1 MRSPLPQG
9 NVSLQSPFPSS
20 HAVLPRRPAVRT
32 GGNRR
37 AAAVVAAI
45 TSLFAISA
53 VAVVVKD
60 GATTRPVASPAE
72 TAVPA
77 EATAPAKATPP
88 VEASVSVET
97 HTTPAEARVA
107 PARMLQTA
115 SLTGEATTPPAAA
128 NLDEQLGG
136 APAQPSA
143 ERQQADEPGTE
154 TTAAIGRSGQ
164 QAVEAVPIAETEAE
178 AVKLDEEMAR
188 VSPDFVEPEGKTPA
202 DKTSTNK
209 TAAASGQPASSAPA
223 TASASAV
230 PAPAVP
236 LAPATTTSWV
246 KMHAGPDN
254 EAATITLVPANAAIM
269 APAECRHWCVVEY
282 KGQRGYIYKD
292 FVKRPAPQKSEADP
306 APTASQDVAQASEP
320 APPVATRVPRGR

>member
-20 HAVLPRRPAVRT
+20 RAVLPRRPAVRT

-60 GATTRPVASPAE
+60 GATTRPVASPAD
-72 TAVPA
+72 TVAPA
-77 EATAPAKATPP
+77 EAAAPAKATPP

-107 PARMLQTA
+107 PSRMLQTA

-128 NLDEQLGG
+128 NLDERLGG
-136 APAQPSA
+136 APAQPST
-143 ERQQADEPGTE
+143 ERQPQDEPGTE

-202 DKTSTNK
+202 DKT
-209 TAAASGQPASSAPA
+209 TAAPGRPASKAPVA
-223 TASASAV
+223 ASAATV

-254 EAATITLVPANAAIM
+254 DAATITLVPANAAIM

-282 KGQRGYIYKD
+282 KGQRGYVYKD

-320 APPVATRVPRGR
+320 APPVATRVPKGR